1 MMDPVPLLTVGDLK
15 TELSKWSDD
24 TPVTFYSPLKE
35 QEFRFYRY
43 SPGARVLVLE
53 VNEFPETSPVALPGA
68 YHSGTHYAASCIAFF
83 PFSRNNLEHNGRG
96 RGFKSKRARA
106 DYGASPL
113 D

>member
-1 MMDPVPLLTVGDLK
+1 MTEPVPLLTVGDLK

-43 SPGARVLVLE
+43 RPVARVLVLE

-68 YHSGTHYAASCIAFF
+68 
-83 PFSRNNLEHNGRG
+83 
-96 RGFKSKRARA
+96 
-106 DYGASPL
+106 
-113 D
+113 

>member
-15 TELSKWSDD
+15 TELRKWSDD

-53 VNEFPETSPVALPGA
+53 VNEFTETSPGCASRSVEQRHSLRRFLYRFLPVF
-68 YHSGTHYAASCIAFF
+68 T
-83 PFSRNNLEHNGRG
+83 
-96 RGFKSKRARA
+96 
-106 DYGASPL
+106 
-113 D
+113 

>member
-1 MMDPVPLLTVGDLK
+1 MAGSAKMDPVPLLTVGDLK

-53 VNEFPETSPVALPGA
+53 VNEFPETSPVALPG
-68 YHSGTHYAASCIAFF
+68 T
-83 PFSRNNLEHNGRG
+83 
-96 RGFKSKRARA
+96 
-106 DYGASPL
+106 
-113 D
+113 